1 MSKYPIEIF
10 WSDED
15 EGYIALMPDLP
26 GCCAWGATQE
36 QAVKEIRYAAS
47 AWLEAAKKMNR
58 EIPRPKKSLYNQ
70 RVKIKD
76 ELYTSPLC

>member
-1 MSKYPIEIF
+1 MLKYPVEIF

-15 EGYIALMPDLP
+15 EGYIALIPDLP

-36 QAVKEIRYAAS
+36 QAVKEIQHAAS

-58 EIPRPKKSLYNQ
+58 EIPVPKKTLRNQQISIKNDLY
-70 RVKIKD
+70 IAAM
-76 ELYTSPLC
+76 